1 MLDVSSLSRDELV
14 ERLLAEANRSRA
26 LEGEVARERAKREDI
41 EAKFARL
48 DAAYRSVK
56 EQLALLNRRIF
67 LAKAERVDTT
77 QLEFEFAKLR
87 ARLNEIVREREE
99 AGETGETGE
108 AGAPDASDG
117 SPPSDPK
124 PRGER
129 AKPKGRRS
137 LLEEGREP
145 DQRIRIENPVLQG
158 VAREVGIETS
168 FRIGFQ
174 RPKPVLIAVD
184 RVKYELVEPSGDT
197 SIVIAPVPRECMRRG
212 ILAPSMIAR
221 ILLQKFGS
229 AIPFHRQAKMLAAD
243 GIHVDDGTMC
253 RYAEHVGATL
263 GTIVEAMAEEARR
276 TAFCLSTD
284 ATGICIQPAPED
296 RKGTRRPC
304 NRGHFFVV
312 LADRDHVFFEYT
324 RHHRS
329 EPVCDMF
336 RGFTGFIQADANS
349 VYDAVFR
356 GQALGEESSADPPK
370 EVGCWSHARRGFWE
384 CAVSSKEDDARQA
397 LLRIARMFDE
407 EQKWADIAPE
417 SRRKARERTLR
428 PLVDELFAWAK
439 EREPIHAPTRS
450 RLARSFGYL
459 KRHEAALRRFLED
472 GRLPLTNN
480 HSERELRSVAVGRK
494 NWLFFGSDDHANAA
508 ANLFSLIAS
517 ARLFDLDVEQY
528 LAEIMLAL
536 PQWPRKRHLEL
547 APKYWAATRARILAA
562 DERNADVLRACIGN
576 LAIPAAPSATE

>member
-1 MLDVSSLSRDELV
+1 MLDFASLSRDELV

-56 EQLALLNRRIF
+56 ERLELLNRRIY

-77 QLEFEFAKLR
+77 QLEFEFAELS
-87 ARLNEIVREREE
+87 ARLDAIVREREE
-99 AGETGETGE
+99 AGDP
-108 AGAPDASDG
+108 GAPPA
-117 SPPSDPK
+117 SPPNGSK
-124 PRGER
+124 GR

-137 LLEEGREP
+137 LLEAGREP

-158 VAREVGIETS
+158 VAREVGVETS
-168 FRIGFQ
+168 FRVGFQ
-174 RPKPVLIAVD
+174 RPKSLLIAVD
-184 RVKYELVEPSGDT
+184 RVKYEVIEPNGDA

-253 RYAEHVGATL
+253 RYAEHIGATL
-263 GTIVEAMAEEARR
+263 GAIVDAMADEARR

-304 NRGHFFVV
+304 HRGHFFVV

-336 RGFTGFIQADANS
+336 RGFTGFIQADAHS
-349 VYDAVFR
+349 VYDAIFR
-356 GQALGEESSADPPK
+356 GQALSEGSSAEPPK

-384 CAVSSKEDDARQA
+384 CAVTSKEDDARQA

-417 SRRKARERTLR
+417 ARRKARERTLR
-428 PLVDELFAWAK
+428 PLVEELFTWAK
-439 EREPIHAPTRS
+439 EREPIHEPTRS

-459 KRHEAALRRFLED
+459 RRHEAALRRFLED

-480 HSERELRSVAVGRK
+480 HSERELRSIAVGRK
-494 NWLFFGSDDHANAA
+494 GWLFFGSDDHASAA

-528 LAEIMLAL
+528 LAEIILAL
-536 PQWPRKRHLEL
+536 PQWPRERHLEL
-547 APKYWAATRARILAA
+547 APKYWASTRARIVAA
-562 DERNADVLRACIGN
+562 DERNADVLRAGIGN

>member
-1 MLDVSSLSRDELV
+1 MLDVSSLSRDELL
-14 ERLLAEANRSRA
+14 ERLVS
-26 LEGEVARERAKREDI
+26 LESEVARERAKREDI
-41 EAKFARL
+41 EAKFGRL

-56 EQLALLNRRIF
+56 EQLELLKRRIY

-77 QLEFEFAKLR
+77 QLEFEFAELST
-87 ARLNEIVREREE
+87 RLDAIVREREE
-99 AGETGETGE
+99 AGDP
-108 AGAPDASDG
+108 GAPAG
-117 SPPSDPK
+117 GPPSDPSG
-124 PRGER
+124 RGAR
-129 AKPKGRRS
+129 GKPKGRRP
-137 LLEEGREP
+137 LIDADREP
-145 DQRIRIENPVLQG
+145 DQRIRIENPALQG

-174 RPKPVLIAVD
+174 RPKSLIIAVD
-184 RVKYELVEPSGDT
+184 RVKYEVIEPNGDT

-221 ILLQKFGS
+221 ILLQKYGS

-243 GIHVDDGTMC
+243 GIVVDDGTMC
-253 RYAEHVGATL
+253 RYAEHIGATL
-263 GTIVEAMAEEARR
+263 GAIVDAMADEARR

-284 ATGICIQPAPED
+284 ATGICIQPAPEE
-296 RKGTRRPC
+296 RTGGRRPC

-312 LADRDHVFFEYT
+312 LADHDHVFFEYT
-324 RHHRS
+324 RHHKS
-329 EPVCDMF
+329 EPVCDLF
-336 RGFTGFIQADANS
+336 RGFSGYIQADANS
-349 VYDAVFR
+349 VYDAIFR
-356 GQALGEESSADPPK
+356 GQALAEGSSAEPPK
-370 EVGCWSHARRGFWE
+370 EVACWSHARRGFWE
-384 CAVSSKEDDARQA
+384 CATTSKEPDARAA

-417 SRRKARERTLR
+417 ARRKARERTLR
-428 PLVDELFAWAK
+428 PLVDELFTWAK

-494 NWLFFGSDDHANAA
+494 NWLFFGSDDHATAA

-536 PQWPRKRHLEL
+536 PQWSRARYLEL

-562 DERNADVLRACIGN
+562 DERNADVLRHGIGN
-576 LAIPAAPSATE
+576 LVVPAATGATE

>member
-1 MLDVSSLSRDELV
+1 VLDVSSLSRDELL
-14 ERLLAEANRSRA
+14 ERLLVETNRASV
-26 LEGEVARERAKREDI
+26 LEGEVAKERAKREDI

-48 DAAYRSVK
+48 DVAYRSVK
-56 EQLALLNRRIF
+56 EQLELLKRRIY

-77 QLEFEFAKLR
+77 QLEFEFVKLSAKLD
-87 ARLNEIVREREE
+87 EIVREREE
-99 AGETGETGE
+99 AGEAGE
-108 AGAPDASDG
+108 AGEPGAPAG
-117 SPPSDPK
+117 SPPSHPK
-124 PRGER
+124 GRGER
-129 AKPKGRRS
+129 AKPKGRRP
-137 LLEEGREP
+137 LVDADRAP
-145 DQRIRIENPVLQG
+145 DQRVRIENPALQG

-184 RVKYELVEPSGDT
+184 RVKYEVIAPNGDA

-253 RYAEHVGATL
+253 RYAEHIGATL
-263 GTIVEAMAEEARR
+263 GALVDAMADEARR
-276 TAFCLSTD
+276 TAFCLATD
-284 ATGICIQPAPED
+284 ATGICIQPAPEE
-296 RKGTRRPC
+296 RKGGRRAC

-324 RHHRS
+324 RRHRS
-329 EPVCDMF
+329 EPVCDLF
-336 RGFTGFIQADANS
+336 RGFSGYIQADANS
-349 VYDAVFR
+349 VYDAIFR
-356 GQALGEESSADPPK
+356 GQALAKGSTAEPPR
-370 EVGCWSHARRGFWE
+370 EVACWSHARRGFWE
-384 CAVSSKEDDARQA
+384 CAVTSKEPDARAA
-397 LLRIARMFDE
+397 LLRIARMFE
-407 EQKWADIAPE
+407 EERKWKELAPE
-417 SRRKARERTLR
+417 GRRKARDQSLR
-428 PLVDELFAWAK
+428 PLVDELFTWAK
-439 EREPIHAPTRS
+439 AREPVHAPTRS

-480 HSERELRSVAVGRK
+480 HSERELRNVAVGRK
-494 NWLFFGSDDHANAA
+494 NWGFFGSDEHATAG

-536 PQWPRKRHLEL
+536 PQWSRARYLEL
-547 APKYWAATRARILAA
+547 APKYWAATRARIVAA
-562 DERNADVLRACIGN
+562 HNRNADVLRDGIGN
-576 LAIPAAPSATE
+576 LVVPAAPSATE